1 MLHINEFGALGA
13 IIGAVAEGLTEA
25 VSQLADGGITD
36 LRAIGEATLEGAI
49 LAAVVPSAAAGSIGR
64 LLKTAKNL
72 KTKPKAGDVTKNAG
86 NYIPAP
92 KKVEGI
98 PGLKPAKP
106 KTSVQGGGGLRK
118 RWKDKKGNIYEWDSQ
133 HGAVEK
139 YNKRGK
145 HQGEFDPATGDQT
158 KPADKTRTVEP

>member
-1 MLHINEFGALGA
+1 MN
-13 IIGAVAEGLTEA
+13 T
-25 VSQLADGGITD
+25 
-36 LRAIGEATLEGAI
+36 
-49 LAAVVPSAAAGSIGR
+49 
-64 LLKTAKNL
+64 
-72 KTKPKAGDVTKNAG
+72 AG

-92 KKVEGI
+92 KEIKGI
-98 PGLKPAKP
+98 PGLNHAKP

-145 HQGEFDPATGDQT
+145 HQGEFDPATGAQT
-158 KPADKTRTVEP
+158 KAAHK